1 MCSLQRK
8 YFSSVTSTE
17 GRVQILPTHRPAHRS
32 EKRSAHWHQKSNCN
46 LWTQSPHTQRDVL
59 LKPIFQQK
67 DAEARL
73 SWLLLIVHD
82 VWLYI
87 AGRSRVYESLYKTAY
102 CCCMRITEAPIQVMG
117 SCRELFRGTEWV
129 YDYDPLSTIY
139 YAKKGA
145 MRVIIWLMD
154 SEAKVRIILCMYVM
168 HECVSPCPGPKMCW
182 VPCCCVS

>member
-46 LWTQSPHTQRDVL
+46 LWTQSPHAKRRSIKANISAKGCRGPLILVV
-59 LKPIFQQK
+59 
-67 DAEARL
+67 AYR
-73 SWLLLIVHD
+73 SWRVTLHCGKIQSLWIIIQNCLLLLHEDHWSTDPSHGQLQRTLQGHWVGVRLWSFEYHI
-82 VWLYI
+82 LCKE
-87 AGRSRVYESLYKTAY
+87 RSHESDSWTVKPRL
-102 CCCMRITEAPIQVMG
+102 G
-117 SCRELFRGTEWV
+117 LFYV
-129 YDYDPLSTIY
+129 
-139 YAKKGA
+139 
-145 MRVIIWLMD
+145 
-154 SEAKVRIILCMYVM
+154 CMYVM